1 MHTAAPD
8 AARESKRSVRVLALA
23 SFFNDFG
30 SDMIYPVWPLFL
42 TTVLKANMAVLGFLD
57 GLGDALVSLSQAAAG
72 YISDRTQKRKVFI
85 WLGYLCGGVSRLGY
99 AVSSLWPHLIPFR
112 ILDRAGKMRGAPR
125 DALVADASQDGNRGR
140 NFGLLRTMDN
150 LGAVAGILVCIALV
164 NILGYRRL
172 FFLAAI
178 PSLLSVI
185 LILALIKDRPA
196 VRTKI
201 FKGISLKVFN
211 KNFRLYVLLNGL
223 FGLGAFSYSFLLV
236 FAQKSWIKISVLGIS
251 LSGIKTVP
259 FLYLLFTLVAAMM
272 SLPFGKLSDRIGRK
286 KVLFLAFAF
295 WAAVCLGTILARTNW
310 LLVLVFVFY
319 GLHKAALE
327 PVQRTLVC
335 ELAPEGLR
343 ASSLGGFQMV
353 IGLCAL
359 PSSLIAGLLWE
370 TIGLMAPF
378 LLSLGL
384 TAASTLLLFF
394 VREKRTR
401 DNSCSA

>member
-1 MHTAAPD
+1 MHTATPD
-8 AARESKRSVRVLALA
+8 AARESKKSVRIFALA

-85 WLGYLCGGVSRLGY
+85 WLGYLCGGVARLGY
-99 AVSSLWPHLIPFR
+99 AVSSLWQHIIPFR

-125 DALVADASQDGNRGR
+125 DALVADASQDWSRGR

-164 NILGYRRL
+164 NFLGYRRL

-201 FKGISLKVFN
+201 FKGISLKAFN
-211 KNFRLYVLLNGL
+211 KNFRLYVLLSGL
-223 FGLGAFSYSFLLV
+223 FALGTFSYSFLLV
-236 FAQKSWIKISVLGIS
+236 YAQKSWIKISVLGIS
-251 LSGIKTVP
+251 MSGIKTVP

-295 WAAVCLGTILARTNW
+295 WAAVCLGILFARTNG

-335 ELAPEGLR
+335 ELAPECLR

-353 IGLCAL
+353 VGLCAL
-359 PSSLIAGLLWE
+359 PASLAAGFLWD
-370 TIGLMAPF
+370 TIGLPAPF
-378 LLSLGL
+378 ILSLGL
-384 TAASTLLLFF
+384 TAAATLLLFF
-394 VREKRTR
+394 VREKR
-401 DNSCSA
+401 SANRV